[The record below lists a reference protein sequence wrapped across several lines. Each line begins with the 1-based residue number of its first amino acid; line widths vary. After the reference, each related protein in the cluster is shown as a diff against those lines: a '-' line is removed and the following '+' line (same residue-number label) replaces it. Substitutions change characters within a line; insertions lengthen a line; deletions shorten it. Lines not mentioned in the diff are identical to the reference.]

1 MHEYGLMEE
10 VVKSLLAKLEDPTV
24 DTAGADME
32 VVLKVGGLAIHSGAA
47 TRQAYEVLVKGTKLE
62 KSRLNLIVEP
72 LILTCAGCGFT
83 GPLPEGAVDP
93 HEQLPLAPCPKCGA
107 ISPVTGSRGV
117 ESIELVLD

>member
-1 MHEYGLMEE
+1 LHEYGLMED
-10 VVKSLLAKLEDPTV
+10 VVKSLLAKLEEPGV

-32 VVLKVGGLAIHSGAA
+32 VVLKVGALAIHSAAA

-62 KSRLNLIVEP
+62 KARLTLIVEP
-72 LILTCAGCGFT
+72 LTLTCSGCGFQ
-83 GPLPEGAVDP
+83 GSLPEGAVDP